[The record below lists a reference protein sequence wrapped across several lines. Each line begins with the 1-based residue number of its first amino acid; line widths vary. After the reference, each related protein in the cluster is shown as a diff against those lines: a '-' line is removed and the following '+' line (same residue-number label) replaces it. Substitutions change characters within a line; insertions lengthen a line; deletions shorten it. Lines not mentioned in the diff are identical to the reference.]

1 MNIQM
6 FNFWYWFWLII
17 SLGSTVGLYFLL
29 RNKSAK
35 TQKIVL
41 FSILILGL
49 VAHFIKFLYPPYSTD
64 HARMLR
70 DAWFVNI
77 CGANIG
83 LFPFMFL
90 SKDKRVKDYMFYL
103 GMLGGLIAVFVPL
116 EPIAKVNQ
124 AAEWIDI
131 IRFYFH
137 HTMLYAIPLLMV
149 LFKLHTLSYKRVF
162 WCPVYLLVVM
172 LFIMLNQVFQS
183 ELGFIPLRGNDIIN
197 VNYKNSSLIW
207 GPGNESFAVVFTALC
222 PKIFKTIPCGEY
234 AGQTKY
240 WPWFWLIVPA
250 FVYLVPIC
258 FAICMIFDYK
268 NFRSDFAIV
277 KSKINDYIDM
287 IKARRKAKAT
297 SPDTAI
303 AVNDSPVN
311 TVSIDDKVNQNKTT
325 QVPSD
330 TDVTTN
336 Q

>member
-137 HTMLYAIPLLMV
+137 HTMLYAVPLLMV

-303 AVNDSPVN
+303 VVNDSFVN
-311 TVSIDDKVNQNKTT
+311 TVSVDDKVNQNKTT

-330 TDVTTN
+330 TDATTN
-336 Q
+336 

>member
-35 TQKIVL
+35 IQKIVL

-137 HTMLYAIPLLMV
+137 HTMLYAVPLLMV

-311 TVSIDDKVNQNKTT
+311 IVSIDDKVNQNKTT